1 MSFGMRVTA
10 IFLLFLSLCE
20 NNLASDKKCV
30 VLLHD
35 LARISNSMAEL
46 ERKFDRAG
54 FVAVNIT

>member
-1 MSFGMRVTA
+1 MRVPA